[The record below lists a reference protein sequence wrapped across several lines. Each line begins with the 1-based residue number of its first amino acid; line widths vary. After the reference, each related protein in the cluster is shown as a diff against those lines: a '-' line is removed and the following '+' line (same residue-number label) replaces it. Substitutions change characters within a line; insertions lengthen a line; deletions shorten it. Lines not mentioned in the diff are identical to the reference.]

1 MYQNN
6 INCPQCGSALA
17 LNFRHS
23 KLRACE
29 HCGSTIFLE
38 DDAVEFAGKQ
48 SVLSKEASLVQ
59 LQQPF
64 RYKKQSY
71 LPVGHVRYQY
81 EDGFWDEW
89 WVINNAGEGLWV
101 TVDEGDFAF
110 ERQVTTPENIS
121 FNHFQLGDEMRGW
134 IVTERGHAVCD
145 GFEGELPELVYQG
158 ERFDYVHLS
167 KPGGQLFS
175 LEFFEKKT
183 KAFEG
188 NWADPFEIQV
198 EG

>member
-1 MYQNN
+1 MYANN

-29 HCGSTIFLE
+29 YCGSTIFLE
-38 DDAVEFAGKQ
+38 DEAVRLAGKQ
-48 SVLSKEASLVQ
+48 SVLSQEASLIQ
-59 LQQPF
+59 LQRAF
-64 RYKKQSY
+64 RYQKQSY

-89 WVINNAGEGLWV
+89 WVIDHDKGLWV
-101 TVDEGDFAF
+101 SVDEGDFAF
-110 ERQVTTPENIS
+110 EKRVTAPEKARFEN
-121 FNHFQLGDEMRGW
+121 FRLGDEIKGW
-134 IVTERGHAVCD
+134 KVTERGHAVCE
-145 GFEGELPELVYQG
+145 GFEGELPELVHQG

-167 KPGGQLFS
+167 RAGGELFS
-175 LEFFEKKT
+175 LEFFENEV
-183 KAFEG
+183 KAFKG
-188 NWADPFEIQV
+188 KWADPFEIEV

>member
-1 MYQNN
+1 M
-6 INCPQCGSALA
+6 
-17 LNFRHS
+17 
-23 KLRACE
+23 
-29 HCGSTIFLE
+29 
-38 DDAVEFAGKQ
+38 
-48 SVLSKEASLVQ
+48 
-59 LQQPF
+59 
-64 RYKKQSY
+64 
-71 LPVGHVRYQY
+71 
-81 EDGFWDEW
+81 
-89 WVINNAGEGLWV
+89 INNAGEGLWV